1 MSTVS
6 SMMIELRILSY
17 HISRHSSNPSP
28 TVGFKTLNNTDR
40 TNVLPY
46 NCKAVPT
53 RCSTAYLSMRPRNCR
68 AASQRFIRPRP
79 SDGRVEGLSWRL
91 PRQAILAEAAAESGV
106 FRLPGC
112 INLPS
117 TILVFHC
124 FMARL
129 TRNAFT
135 RIRSRRRRGFEH
147 ECLRNSAE
155 TICMTSGVFRG
166 AKRGFWTRLLAE

>member
-1 MSTVS
+1 MQYIYLIIIVLLLLSSFHYQRFKNVNKVS

-28 TVGFKTLNNTDR
+28 IVGFKTLNNTDG

-53 RCSTAYLSMRPRNCR
+53 RCFTAYLSMRPRNCR
-68 AASQRFIRPRP
+68 AASQRFIRPHP

-91 PRQAILAEAAAESGV
+91 PRQAILAGAAAEFGV

-117 TILVFHC
+117 TILVFHF

-135 RIRSRRRRGFEH
+135 RIRSRRRRGF
-147 ECLRNSAE
+147 
-155 TICMTSGVFRG
+155 
-166 AKRGFWTRLLAE
+166 